1 MIELT
6 ERQLGIFSVS
16 TRYIP
21 SPRALARLEPSNSA
35 SDESSYPHSPPSH
48 TTTEQNALSFTI
60 IILLVL
66 YHIAVA
72 DTNSKKQSA

>member
-1 MIELT
+1 M
-6 ERQLGIFSVS
+6 R
-16 TRYIP
+16 
-21 SPRALARLEPSNSA
+21 SPASSRPALRA
-35 SDESSYPHSPPSH
+35 DESSSLTTDLPH
-48 TTTEQNALSFTI
+48 TTIEQNALSFTI